1 MEERNSR
8 QETNAGSERKKITKA
23 STLLLAVLVCLSF
36 LPQRFIQAAELSVGH
51 ELKPFSDELAAMRE
65 LESNSTKANREA
77 LANIRSRHAI
87 MLSKW
92 AKKKGNMD
100 PYYLALLY
108 AQSAT
113 DLVPDNGDYW
123 FLLGHLYWQMKG
135 NMWTILM
142 AEDALHKAVELN
154 PEDDKSRLLLGQTL
168 FYQDSF
174 AAALEQFET
183 VVKRNSKTVVPEVI
197 AIMYSA
203 YILDYQSA
211 KGISFFQ
218 SLLKT
223 QPDADSARL
232 ALAILL
238 HQQEKRIDAKKELEK
253 IITRDGSS
261 AQDRK
266 HALKLI
272 EDWNKEE
279 VAQ

>member
-1 MEERNSR
+1 M
-8 QETNAGSERKKITKA
+8 
-23 STLLLAVLVCLSF
+23 
-36 LPQRFIQAAELSVGH
+36 
-51 ELKPFSDELAAMRE
+51 KPFSDEEDAIQNFEKNPNNA
-65 LESNSTKANREA
+65 NSQA

-100 PYYLALLY
+100 AYYLALLY

-142 AEDALHKAVELN
+142 AEDALHKAVGLN

-211 KGISFFQ
+211 KGIDFFQ
-218 SLLKT
+218 SLLKS
-223 QPDADSARL
+223 QPDADCARL
-232 ALAILL
+232 ALGILL
-238 HQQEKRIDAKKELEK
+238 HQQEKKGDAENELKK
-253 IITRDGSS
+253 IINRPDASTKNR
-261 AQDRK
+261 AR
-266 HALKLI
+266 ALRLI
-272 EDWNKEE
+272 KQWNGKE